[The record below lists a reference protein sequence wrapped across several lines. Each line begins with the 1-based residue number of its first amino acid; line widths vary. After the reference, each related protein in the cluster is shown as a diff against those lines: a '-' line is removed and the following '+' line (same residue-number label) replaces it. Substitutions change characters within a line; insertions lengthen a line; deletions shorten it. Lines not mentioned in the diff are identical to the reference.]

1 MKQNT
6 VKTVGTAIGAL
17 LCAVFAFLL
26 VCNLT
31 IIIKGTVNP
40 EKPPTVF
47 GVTPMVVLSGSM
59 SGNAEDHIEVGD
71 LIFDVKPDIASLK
84 EGDIISFMDGKTVV
98 THRIVKLYTD
108 SDGTKKV
115 ITKGDANN
123 TEDPSISTD
132 DIIGLYKAR
141 IPKLGDFALFL
152 QQPLGMAVFI
162 GVPVCAFIII
172 DIIRRSR
179 SRSRETEENEQ
190 LKAELERLRAAAGE
204 STEDG
209 EKQ

>member
-1 MKQNT
+1 M
-6 VKTVGTAIGAL
+6 
-17 LCAVFAFLL
+17 
-26 VCNLT
+26 
-31 IIIKGTVNP
+31 
-40 EKPPTVF
+40 
-47 GVTPMVVLSGSM
+47 
-59 SGNAEDHIEVGD
+59 
-71 LIFDVKPDIASLK
+71 
-84 EGDIISFMDGKTVV
+84 
-98 THRIVKLYTD
+98 
-108 SDGTKKV
+108 
-115 ITKGDANN
+115 
-123 TEDPSISTD
+123 
-132 DIIGLYKAR
+132 
-141 IPKLGDFALFL
+141 FL